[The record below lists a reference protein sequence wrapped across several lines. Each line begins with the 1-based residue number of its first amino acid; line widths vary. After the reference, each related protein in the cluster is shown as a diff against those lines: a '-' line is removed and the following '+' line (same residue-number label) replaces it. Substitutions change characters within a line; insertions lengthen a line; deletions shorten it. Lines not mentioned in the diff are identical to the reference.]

1 MIKKVN
7 KMAYIEI
14 KDLKKTYKTGEII
27 NTVLNNVNISIE
39 EGELAVIYGP
49 SGAGKTTLLN
59 LIGGLDTADEGS
71 IIIGNQEINKL
82 SIKQLN
88 NYTKNNIGFI
98 FQSYNLIQN
107 LTALE
112 NVKIASELVNK
123 HRDEIQIL
131 EELGIKDKKDKMPFE
146 LSGGE
151 QQRVAIARALAKRSK
166 ILLCDEPIGALD
178 YENGKRILRSIARY
192 LQTRKNYSYNCY
204 TQFSNK

>member
-1 MIKKVN
+1 
-7 KMAYIEI
+7 MAYIEI
-14 KDLKKTYKTGEII
+14 EGLKKTYKTGEIK
-27 NTVLNNVNISIE
+27 NTVLNDVNLKIE
-39 EGELAVIYGP
+39 EGELVVIYGP

-59 LIGGLDTADEGS
+59 IIGGLDTADEGK

-82 SIKQLN
+82 SAIQLN
-88 NYTKNNIGFI
+88 DFTKNNIGFV
-98 FQSYNLIQN
+98 FQFYNLIQN

-112 NVKIASELVNK
+112 NVKMASELVRK

-131 EELGIKDKKDKMPFE
+131 DELGIKDKKDKMPFE

-151 QQRVAIARALAKRSK
+151 QQRVAIARAIAKKSK
-166 ILLCDEPIGALD
+166 MLLCDEPIGALD

-204 TQFSNK
+204 TQFGNK

>member
-1 MIKKVN
+1 
-7 KMAYIEI
+7 MAYIEI

-107 LTALE
+107 LTAME

-151 QQRVAIARALAKRSK
+151 KQRVAIARALAKRSK

-178 YENGKRILRSIARY
+178 YENGKRILRCVTRC
-192 LQTRKNYSYNCY
+192 LQEGKNYSYNCY
-204 TQFSNK
+204 TQFGNK